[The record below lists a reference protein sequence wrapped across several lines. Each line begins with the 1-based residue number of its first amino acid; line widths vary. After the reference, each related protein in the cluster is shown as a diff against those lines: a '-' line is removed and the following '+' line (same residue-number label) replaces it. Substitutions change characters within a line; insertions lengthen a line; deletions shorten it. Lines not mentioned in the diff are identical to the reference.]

1 MALFLGTYIGGV
13 TFSGSLM
20 AYGKITGKLDSSP
33 KLLPGKLLM
42 LLRLLLLILKLLKL
56 FLLTYVEHDAVGIA
70 LFLVQPYDYLKYNIT
85 LKGYSA

>member
-42 LLRLLLLILKLLKL
+42 LLRLLLILKLLKL

-70 LFLVQPYDYLKYNIT
+70 LF
-85 LKGYSA
+85 